1 MRSELACDPTF
12 WTLPQVGEWVRCTI
26 KEGAVVNTDMSFLSD
41 QLFPL
46 VVKIPTQISH
56 KLWELERAHQ
66 GKSSA
71 PFVPEC
77 GKKIPLS
84 LSFLVFAMVG
94 EIWIWKKMYFLVC
107 IIWISD
113 AVPFLDGK
121 LQPRDWYLLN
131 FLSLVWPRARP
142 SIHVTDD
149 VIGSKPRCQSAA
161 KTRLMRGEHR

>member
-46 VVKIPTQISH
+46 VLKIPTQISH

-66 GKSSA
+66 GKSST

-77 GKKIPLS
+77 GKKIS
-84 LSFLVFAMVG
+84 LSFLAFAMVG
-94 EIWIWKKMYFLVC
+94 EIWYQNVFPHVHN
-107 IIWISD
+107 
-113 AVPFLDGK
+113 
-121 LQPRDWYLLN
+121 LN
-131 FLSLVWPRARP
+131 LRRRAFFGLK
-142 SIHVTDD
+142 I
-149 VIGSKPRCQSAA
+149 AA
-161 KTRLMRGEHR
+161 AATRLISLEFFEPSVTQSSPIDPCDGWCDRI